1 MATDSSTG
9 GYLTPVGAQ
18 PLDDAALDLVLQGY
32 VVGVTGMQGAMVRPR
47 WQPTVPKQ
55 PPADTNW
62 CAIGVQD
69 TDREAVASIQH
80 NPAGDGS
87 DTLRR
92 NEVLTILASFYGPG
106 AKGLATLFADGIQIA
121 QNQEA
126 IAAQG
131 LQFMDSEQILTA
143 PELVNEQW
151 IRRYD
156 LSFRLRRQVVRTYA
170 VLNVESAQVTVKEE
184 NQTFGI
190 TVSN

>member
-18 PLDDAALDLVLQGY
+18 PLDDAALDAVLQQY
-32 VVGVTGMQGAMVRPR
+32 VVGVTGMAGTMVRPR

-55 PPADTNW
+55 PPVDANW
-62 CAIGVQD
+62 CAVGVQD
-69 TDREAVASIQH
+69 TDRDAVASIQH
-80 NPAGDGS
+80 DPVGDGS

-92 NEVLTILASFYGPG
+92 NEVLTVMASFYGPG

-131 LQFMDSEQILTA
+131 LQFMDSEQILAA

-170 VLNVESAQVTVKEE
+170 VLNVESAQITVKEE
-184 NQTFGI
+184 NLTFGI

>member
-9 GYLTPVGAQ
+9 GYLAPIGAQ
-18 PLDDAALDLVLQGY
+18 PVDDAELDAVLQRY
-32 VVGVTGMQGAMVRPR
+32 VVGVTGLPGAMVRPR

-55 PPADTNW
+55 PPPDATW

-69 TDREAVASIQH
+69 TDRETVASVIH
-80 NPAGDGS
+80 SSAGEGS

-92 NEVLTILASFYGPG
+92 NEVLIVLASFYGPG
-106 AKGLATLFADGIQIA
+106 AKGFATLFADGIQIP

-126 IAAQG
+126 IAAEG
-131 LQFMDSEQILTA
+131 LAFMDSDRVISA

-156 LSFRLRRQVVRTYA
+156 MSLRLRRLVVRSYA
-170 VLNVESAQVTVKEE
+170 VLNIESMEVTTTVEDRQIS
-184 NQTFGI
+184 I
-190 TVSN
+190 IVSD